1 MATIRFKPRQDYILV
16 KPVERKKSDVLQVV
30 SHEKYTQGTI
40 VAVGPG
46 KPNKRGRIQPL
57 DAKVGDFITYG
68 DLNRGYDFYPKYEE
82 DGVVYRILQE
92 ADIAFIAEPDNPA
105 HGFTDQEIA
114 KLVTDARVLEIRNA
128 A

>member
-1 MATIRFKPRQDYILV
+1 MFDYILV
-16 KPVERKKSDVLQVV
+16 KPVERKQSDVLQVI

-46 KPNKRGRIQPL
+46 KPDKRGRIQRL

-68 DLNRGYDFYPKYEE
+68 DLVRGYDFYPIYHE
-82 DGVVYRILQE
+82 DGMKYRILQE
-92 ADIAFIAEPDNPA
+92 ADICFIAEPDNPA

-114 KLVTDARVLEIRNA
+114 KLVSNARVLEIA